1 LSSGRLT
8 LRGVSAAEVDFPS
21 KHPEYRNELEDVA
34 AERTVTEIT
43 ETDKYQ
49 FLQMIRQGLN
59 RQEAANSLDFK
70 GRHFR
75 AICSPQSN
83 HYDED
88 FARSYAEAIGSL
100 EFAEGRLER
109 LRAEGFRRAMLDSD
123 RILIKLL
130 EVYDPDWEKL
140 RQKDVNVNVNV
151 LIERVFDK
159 LSTEQLEQLQR
170 WLDDGHSIEDA
181 DFIELG
187 LPAGGTDE

>member
-1 LSSGRLT
+1 MEAVEST
-8 LRGVSAAEVDFPS
+8 FPP
-21 KHPEYRNELEDVA
+21 KHPEYRTELEDVA
-34 AERTVTEIT
+34 AERTVSEIT
-43 ETDKYQ
+43 EADKCV
-49 FLQMIRQGLN
+49 FLEHIRHGLN
-59 RQEAANSLDFK
+59 RQEAANTLDFK
-70 GRHFR
+70 ARHFR
-75 AICSPQSN
+75 ALCSPQSRF
-83 HYDED
+83 YDED

-123 RILIKLL
+123 RLLIKLL

-170 WLDDGHSIEDA
+170 WLDEGHSIEDA
-181 DFIELG
+181 DFVELG
-187 LPAGGTDE
+187 ELTAGGTDE